1 MQAFH
6 DMAAECSLADGASMA
21 WPNNGFGFG
30 SDYCFGGG
38 AVPFMFGGGGGQ
50 QPAEPP
56 PMMPAGA
63 DDAPTPPFGGT
74 SDHPPARTGPG
85 GRKRRRRGAS
95 PAPSASGSACGGEKK
110 PRKAQK
116 APSATEEFKSTLSNF
131 SGIVVKKAE
140 DSTATR
146 VTKQQFYVRAATQT
160 RAAPCLG
167 SGLLICGRLR
177 AQDLML
183 YAMRCA
189 DTLDAQKREP
199 TAQSGS
205 EMRILGYRQLSIVLA
220 LPLAADGARASRWR
234 ACCAACAPPMP
245 RARGPKRPCWWRSS
259 T

>member
-1 MQAFH
+1 
-6 DMAAECSLADGASMA
+6 
-21 WPNNGFGFG
+21 
-30 SDYCFGGG
+30 
-38 AVPFMFGGGGGQ
+38 
-50 QPAEPP
+50 
-56 PMMPAGA
+56 MMPPGA
-63 DDAPTPPFGGT
+63 EDAPTPPFGGT

-85 GRKRRRRGAS
+85 GRKRRRRGPS

-116 APSATEEFKSTLSNF
+116 APSATEEFKSALSNL

-177 AQDLML
+177 AQDLVL
-183 YAMRCA
+183 YAMHCA

-234 ACCAACAPPMP
+234 ASCAACAPPMP
-245 RARGPKRPCWWRSS
+245 RRRCRSPA
-259 T
+259 